1 MAVKIRLARHGRK
14 KRAIYDIVVADARAP
29 RDGKFIEK
37 LGQYNPNVTPAGLT
51 LDNARALHWLMVGAL
66 PTDTTRKILSVEG
79 LMYQKHLQVGVVK
92 GAIIQED
99 ADKKHEAWIDAKSKS
114 REERVAKLNLGKTDI
129 RNAALAAETKKK
141 EAAIAK
147 KVDAEQALIAAAAA
161 EEANRLALANPVKVD
176 VIEETSPEVTEDTST
191 EEETPSAE

>member
-92 GAIIQED
+92 GAISQEE
-99 ADKKHEAWIDAKSKS
+99 ADKKHDAWIAAKSKS
-114 REERVAKLNLGKTDI
+114 REERVAKLNSGKADVK
-129 RNAALAAETKKK
+129 NAALAAETKKK
-141 EAAIAK
+141 EAVIAK
-147 KVDAEQALIAAAAA
+147 KVEAEQAIIAAAEAEAA
-161 EEANRLALANPVKVD
+161 LKLSLANPVAEV
-176 VIEETSPEVTEDTST
+176 VAETEEAPQEEAST
-191 EEETPSAE
+191 EEETPTAE